1 MGIAFPAEPCS
12 GSQSFSIKAEK
23 VLADSF
29 AADTGACDL
38 CCILKVTPPGG
49 EPRAKPLWEA
59 AGLPQVGTL
68 GAPVSQ
74 SSGGTTRGRV
84 PCPVSVAS
92 VAHDRGWPSG
102 ESPGVFAG
110 PALRQAWSFISS
122 FLSVRWLKKLKC
134 GWWRILAPR
143 VHAVSQ
149 RLLDLGTC
157 VYIRK

>member
-23 VLADSF
+23 AGFLADSF

-74 SSGGTTRGRV
+74 SSGGTTQGAESRV
-84 PCPVSVAS
+84 Q
-92 VAHDRGWPSG
+92 
-102 ESPGVFAG
+102 SPWLPWLTTEAG
-110 PALRQAWSFISS
+110 PAASPLESLPGQLFGKPGVS
-122 FLSVRWLKKLKC
+122 FLPFSPS
-134 GWWRILAPR
+134 G
-143 VHAVSQ
+143 
-149 RLLDLGTC
+149 G
-157 VYIRK
+157 